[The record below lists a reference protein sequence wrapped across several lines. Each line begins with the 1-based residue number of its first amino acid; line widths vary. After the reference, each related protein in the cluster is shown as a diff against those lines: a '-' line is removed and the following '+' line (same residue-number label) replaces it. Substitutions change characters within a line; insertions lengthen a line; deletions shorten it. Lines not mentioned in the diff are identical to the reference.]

1 LVTNRFGWVKRN
13 KCTRAENGWN
23 TYECVNLYPCIRCVG
38 TMYGDCTL
46 VYPQAKTCL
55 WSLLFMFVAA
65 PKRVKRIG
73 KNTSSYLL
81 PRALHRAFPLQC
93 LAQGII
99 KCTVFSILYMAFE
112 MSKPHLSAESQQGLY
127 SCKGARRY
135 WALAHLGCLH
145 SDMWKWMTRHR
156 RHRCMQ

>member
-1 LVTNRFGWVKRN
+1 VTNRFGWVKRN

-65 PKRVKRIG
+65 QKRVKRIG